1 MTNREMM
8 IMALQGKFD
17 DWGAEEAVIHYN
29 VGCPYFSGD
38 KRCECNDKEITREV
52 CSECKYKWLDN
63 EVDE

>member
-8 IMALQGKFD
+8 LMALKGEFD

-29 VGCPYFSGD
+29 VGCPYFCGD
-38 KRCECNDKEITREV
+38 ERAECKDKEITREV
-52 CSECKYKWLDN
+52 CSDCKYKWLDA